1 MSGEENYKRVYSK
14 YPLQD
19 YKFKLI
25 EKLERDYQDE
35 DGNYI
40 GCHRYYYNIVDGKK
54 ILDEARSGLI
64 D

>member
-1 MSGEENYKRVYSK
+1 MSGEDDYERVYSK

-19 YKFKLI
+19 YRFKLI

-40 GCHRYYYNIVDGKK
+40 GCHRYYYNIVVGKK
-54 ILDEARSGLI
+54 KSK
-64 D
+64 

>member
-1 MSGEENYKRVYSK
+1 MSGKEDYERVYSK
-14 YPLQD
+14 YSLQD
-19 YKFKLI
+19 HRFKLI

-54 ILDEARSGLI
+54 F
-64 D
+64 

>member
-1 MSGEENYKRVYSK
+1 MSGEEDYERVYSK

-19 YKFKLI
+19 HRFKLI
-25 EKLERDYQDE
+25 KKLERHYQDE

-40 GCHRYYYNIVDGKK
+40 GCRRYYYNIVDGKK
-54 ILDEARSGLI
+54 ILDEARLGPV

>member
-1 MSGEENYKRVYSK
+1 MSGEEDHDRAYSK

-19 YKFKLI
+19 YRFKLI

-54 ILDEARSGLI
+54 ILDEARSGQVN
-64 D
+64 

>member
-1 MSGEENYKRVYSK
+1 MSGEEDYEKVCSK

-19 YKFKLI
+19 YRFKLI

-54 ILDEARSGLI
+54 F
-64 D
+64 

>member
-1 MSGEENYKRVYSK
+1 MSGEEYYERVYSK

-19 YKFKLI
+19 YRFKLI

-54 ILDEARSGLI
+54 NLDEVRSGPVN
-64 D
+64 

>member
-1 MSGEENYKRVYSK
+1 MSGEEDYKRVYSK

-25 EKLERDYQDE
+25 EKLKRDYQDE

-54 ILDEARSGLI
+54 ILDEAMSGLI

>member
-1 MSGEENYKRVYSK
+1 MSVEEDHERVYSK

-40 GCHRYYYNIVDGKK
+40 G
-54 ILDEARSGLI
+54 LI
-64 D
+64 DIIIILLMVKKF

>member
-1 MSGEENYKRVYSK
+1 MSGEDYYERVYSK

-19 YKFKLI
+19 YRFKLI
-25 EKLERDYQDE
+25 KKLERDYQDE

-54 ILDEARSGLI
+54 I
-64 D
+64 